1 MAQDASDAVLDHKRS
16 LRRLAGW
23 GLLAIGLFGATVG
36 AWALATTISGA
47 VIAPGQFVVDGKVK
61 KVQHQTGGIVGE
73 LLVREGDRVEKG
85 ALLIRLDETQLRSNL
100 QMVTKQLDEFA
111 ARAKRL
117 RAERDG
123 LERVPVAAELR
134 ARQSE
139 AAVQE
144 LVASEN
150 SLFEARRVARE
161 GQRLQLRKRIDQLQN
176 EIDGVTAQQ
185 LARDRQALL
194 IAKELES
201 VLGLFSKNLV
211 PLTRKNALER
221 EVAALDGQK
230 GQLIATVAQA
240 EGKIAETR
248 LQIQQIDDVVR
259 EEAIKELRDIEAKT
273 AELTE
278 RRVAAEDQ
286 LQRVEIRAP
295 AAGRVHQLAVH
306 TVGGVI
312 GAAEPAML
320 VVPTSDKLLF
330 EARVQPPDIDQ
341 VAIGSAAR
349 VRILAFNQRVTPE
362 LLGHVS
368 GISANTS
375 QDPQTGAAYYTI
387 RVDLPQAVLAKIAPH
402 RITPGMQAEVFV
414 LTEERTPLEYLVKPL
429 SDQIAK
435 AFRER

>member
-1 MAQDASDAVLDHKRS
+1 MTDETQPAAIDHKRN
-16 LRRLAGW
+16 LRNLGVW
-23 GLLAIGLFGATVG
+23 GLTAIGLFSATVG
-36 AWALATTISGA
+36 AWSVATTISGA
-47 VIAPGQFVVDGKVK
+47 VVAPGQFVVDGNVK
-61 KVQHQTGGIVGE
+61 KVQHPTGGIVGQ
-73 LLVREGDRVEKG
+73 LLVREGDWVEKG
-85 ALLIRLDETQLRSNL
+85 DLLIRLDETQLRSSL

-111 ARAKRL
+111 ARSTRL

-134 ARQSE
+134 DRQSE
-139 AAVQE
+139 TAVRE

-150 SLFEARRVARE
+150 TLFEARRVARE

-185 LARDRQALL
+185 LARDRQAVL

-248 LQIQQIDDVVR
+248 LQIQQIDDILR
-259 EEAIKELRDIEAKT
+259 EESVKELRDIEAKT

-278 RRVAAEDQ
+278 RRIAAEDQ
-286 LQRVEIRAP
+286 LKRVEIRAP
-295 AAGRVHQLAVH
+295 TAGQVHQLAVH

-312 GAAEPAML
+312 SAAEPACL
-320 VVPTSDKLLF
+320 WCRHATSF
-330 EARVQPPDIDQ
+330 SSRPACSR
-341 VAIGSAAR
+341 
-349 VRILAFNQRVTPE
+349 
-362 LLGHVS
+362 
-368 GISANTS
+368 
-375 QDPQTGAAYYTI
+375 QT
-387 RVDLPQAVLAKIAPH
+387 
-402 RITPGMQAEVFV
+402 
-414 LTEERTPLEYLVKPL
+414 
-429 SDQIAK
+429 
-435 AFRER
+435 